1 MCSTLRVPVSV
12 PPTRTLILGR
22 DDQVLEETLRLVPGQ
37 NHLQPIELSLDGES
51 ILVGRMT
58 HGIPA
63 ELKQVSRRAM
73 TLDFKDGSLYLH
85 NTGGGHVR
93 VVGRSGGGR
102 LIATAAPTELQPGE
116 CIQLLIRKAY
126 SSSYVPA
133 ASWHVP
139 MGSTLVSPLS
149 PDSVGTPVSSG
160 IRDPRVSR
168 RHLRVASN
176 PPSVTAI
183 GQNAVIVSCEAIGF
197 RKQLTRDWAFTL
209 DPRHVYC
216 LDLVDTD
223 AAESA
228 LNGCAAGY
236 ETDPCRYSIEVVKD
250 EVLLRPIVL
259 AAGAFGLARIKEAP
273 AMAGGGAAAGGAA
286 VKEVNAKENAPPQ
299 MRAEKA
305 RLRLPARPHA
315 RTPARPLLRREHAV
329 RLEPRQRPWLA
340 RARVG
345 PGPGSP
351 HHRRR

>member
-1 MCSTLRVPVSV
+1 MYSTLRVPVSAQ
-12 PPTRTLILGR
+12 PTRTLILGR
-22 DDQVLEETLRLVPGQ
+22 DDQGLEETLRLMPGQ

-51 ILVGRMT
+51 IPVGRMT

-73 TLDFKDGSLYLH
+73 SLNFEDGKLYLT

-102 LIATAAPTELQPGE
+102 LIANDAPTELRPGDS
-116 CIQLLIRKAY
+116 IQLLIRPPL

-139 MGSTLVSPLS
+139 MGSTLVSALS
-149 PDSVGTPVSSG
+149 PDSVGTPISSG

-168 RHLRVASN
+168 RHVRVASN

-183 GQNAVIVSCEAIGF
+183 GQNAVIISCEATGF

-209 DPRHVYC
+209 DPRREYC

-228 LNGCAAGY
+228 LNGGAAGY
-236 ETDPCRYSIEVVKD
+236 EKDPCRYHIEVVKGD
-250 EVLLRPIVL
+250 VLLRPIVL
-259 AAGAFGLARIKEAP
+259 IGAFGQARIKEAP
-273 AMAGGGAAAGGAA
+273 AMAGGGAATGGAA
-286 VKEVNAKENAPPQ
+286 AKEVNAKENAPPQ

-315 RTPARPLLRREHAV
+315 RTPS
-329 RLEPRQRPWLA
+329 LA
-340 RARVG
+340 PRARRAARTTSAAVVS
-345 PGPGSP
+345 PG
-351 HHRRR
+351 